1 VTESQIGILLTD
13 LWSDLHEPA
22 ILWQAGTLIVCLL
35 AARWLG
41 HLLQW
46 RAPEGSTETLK
57 RGAAAFRRIIF
68 PLLAMLL
75 LVGGR
80 ALLGRWYS
88 THLLS
93 VAIPLFGA
101 LAAIR
106 FAAYLLRLAFS
117 HGGWL
122 DTFERSIATLVWI
135 ALAMHLTGI
144 LPEIV
149 GWLADVEFAVGRHTL
164 SLWTLLSAAFWIGV
178 TLLLAMW
185 AGAALEGWLMRAE
198 GLHSSLRVVFAR
210 LGKAALLVAAV
221 LVVLP
226 LIGVDLT
233 VLSVFGGALGV
244 GLGLGL
250 QKIASNYVSGFI
262 ILLDR
267 SIRLGDMITADN
279 HYGEVTKI
287 TTRYVVVRALTGV
300 EAIIP
305 NDTLVTTT
313 VQNHSYS
320 DRSVRLVVRVQVGYR
335 TDMPEALKILADVAS
350 AHPRVLKKPEP
361 TAQVLNLADSG
372 VDLELGFWIEDPE
385 RGSQNVR
392 SDVSLALLAAFQ
404 ARGIEIPYPQREV
417 RLVPVTS
424 AVPDKK

>member
-1 VTESQIGILLTD
+1 VTESQIGTLLAD
-13 LWSDLHEPA
+13 LWADLHQPA
-22 ILWQAGTLIVCLL
+22 ILWQAGTLVLCLL
-35 AARWLG
+35 AAWWLG
-41 HLLQW
+41 QLLQW

-57 RGAAAFRRIIF
+57 RGAAAFRRVIF

-80 ALLGRWYS
+80 AVLGNWYN
-88 THLLS
+88 TNLLS
-93 VAIPLFGA
+93 VAIPLFAA
-101 LAAIR
+101 LAGIR
-106 FAAYLLRLAFS
+106 FAAYLLRLGFS
-117 HGGWL
+117 SGGWL
-122 DTFERSIATLVWI
+122 DTFERSIATLVWA

-149 GWLADVEFAVGRHTL
+149 RWLSDVELSVGKHNL
-164 SLWTLLSAAFWIGV
+164 SLWTLLSAAFWVGV

-185 AGAALEGWLMRAE
+185 AGAALEARLMRAE

-210 LGKAALLVAAV
+210 LGKAALLIVAV

-250 QKIASNYVSGFI
+250 QKIASNYLSGFI

-287 TTRYVVVRALTGV
+287 TTRYVVVRSLTGV

-305 NDTLVTTT
+305 NDLLVTTT
-313 VQNHSYS
+313 VLNNSYT
-320 DRSVRLVVRVQVGYR
+320 DKRVRLAVRVQVSYR
-335 TDMPEALKILADVAS
+335 TDMDKVLLILVDVARKN
-350 AHPRVLKKPEP
+350 PRVLREPEP
-361 TAQVLNLADSG
+361 TAQVLQLADSG
-372 VDLELGFWIEDPE
+372 VELELGFWIEDPE

-392 SDVSLALLAAFQ
+392 SDVSLALLSEFR

-417 RLVPVTS
+417 RLLAT
-424 AVPDKK
+424 PDEK

>member
-1 VTESQIGILLTD
+1 MTENQIGTLLAN
-13 LWSDLHEPA
+13 LWSDLHQPA
-22 ILWQAGTLIVCLL
+22 ILWQAGTLILCLL

-41 HLLQW
+41 QLLQW
-46 RAPEGSTETLK
+46 RAPEDSTETLK

-80 ALLGRWYS
+80 AALSRWYS
-88 THLLS
+88 TNLLS

-122 DTFERSIATLVWI
+122 DTFERSIAMLVWA

-149 GWLADVEFAVGRHTL
+149 GWLSDVQFAVGKHQL
-164 SLWTLLSAAFWIGV
+164 SLWTLLGAAFWIGV
-178 TLLLAMW
+178 TLLLATW

-210 LGKAALLVAAV
+210 LGKAVLLVAAV

-226 LIGVDLT
+226 VIGVDLT

-250 QKIASNYVSGFI
+250 QKIASNYLSGFI

-287 TTRYVVVRALTGV
+287 TTRYVVVRSLTGV

-305 NDTLVTTT
+305 NDLLVTTT
-313 VQNHSYS
+313 VLNNSYT
-320 DRSVRLVVRVQVGYR
+320 DKRVRLAVRVQVAYR
-335 TDMPEALKILADVAS
+335 TDMAGALRILVEVARE
-350 AHPRVLKKPEP
+350 HQRVLKEPEP
-361 TAQVLNLADSG
+361 TAQVLSLADSG

-392 SDVSLALLAAFQ
+392 SDVSLALLEAFRS
-404 ARGIEIPYPQREV
+404 RGIEIPYPQREV
-417 RLVPVTS
+417 RLLP
-424 AVPDKK
+424 VPDEK